1 MTMFIAMM
9 AGLPLPLVP
18 IQILWVNLVTD
29 GLPAMALGV
38 DQAEKDLM
46 QHKPRSS
53 KENIFAR
60 RLGWKI
66 ISRGILIGVC
76 TLAAFWLVLRADPS
90 DAATLLKAQS
100 VAFATL
106 VMAQLIHVFDCRSSR
121 SIFHRNPLQN
131 RYLVLA
137 VLSSLILML
146 AVMYVDTLQPIFKT
160 VPLGWKD
167 WILVLIAAGIPTFLM
182 GLGSVLSP
190 KRTKGSRPAAYT
202 SSKASFR

>member
-1 MTMFIAMM
+1 MLLAMLM
-9 AGLPLPLVP
+9 GMPLPLVP

-38 DQAEKDLM
+38 DQPEKELM
-46 QHKPRSS
+46 QQKPRPAS
-53 KENIFAR
+53 ENIFAR

-66 ISRGILIGVC
+66 ISRGTLIGVC
-76 TLAAFWLVLRADPS
+76 TLAAFWIVLRERPG
-90 DAATLLKAQS
+90 DAAHLVRAQT

-137 VLSSLILML
+137 VLSSVLLLLGVVYIEP
-146 AVMYVDTLQPIFKT
+146 LQPIFKT
-160 VPLGWKD
+160 VPLGAPEWL
-167 WILVLIAAGIPTFLM
+167 LVLVFAAFPTFFF
-182 GLGSVLSP
+182 GIGSLLSG
-190 KRTKGSRPAAYT
+190 RRRARGGATGGAA
-202 SSKASFR
+202 FRRAA